1 MKAMPLI
8 YLPLLVTFVTII
20 ETTGEPCSTAGNL
33 PVVNI
38 CTDDTKKQDNSE
50 SVLVKANTMRNCTCE
65 LSVVN
70 QDKAIPV
77 NMQRFGQKTSSSPLA
92 YGCGLLLR
100 FGKRSNNRFWEAQCV
115 VDNSVI
121 LNSIQINE
129 TMTITSITVNGTLND
144 NEGYCIE
151 IKKAVSDQS
160 GNQLELKCGNGST
173 ITTNTT
179 QSAEKTTKMTLT
191 TTPTTTTTTTT
202 TIPTTTVPT
211 TTTTTVPLPTTT
223 VPKTTT
229 TTKIPTTTVPTTTTT
244 TVPKTTKTTT
254 TTVPKTTAIDTI
266 EFEILNFTSTDGSVT
281 TNQASE
287 PKNKDDDDTTTLA
300 VGASVGGFVTIIV
313 VIAVI
318 CIYRR
323 NHSKS
328 TSKPGLAVNT
338 GNDDYGLRDNVLYVS
353 SEPPDTTQTPNND
366 DSPNTNR
373 TLVDIDSNYNTVDL
387 AEIPSVEELSGDYSS
402 NDLKKLTPSKSNLNG
417 STNEKPII
425 SPKPKQKVTIQD
437 DVYSVPD
444 KKRVKHVTAP
454 GEHGC
459 EYAVVRKP
467 NKSNFDKSEDQP
479 STSNVLAV
487 VEKKKRMSDGKGTNQ
502 KRDSLKAENDEET
515 GQS

>member
-1 MKAMPLI
+1 M
-8 YLPLLVTFVTII
+8 
-20 ETTGEPCSTAGNL
+20 
-33 PVVNI
+33 
-38 CTDDTKKQDNSE
+38 Q
-50 SVLVKANTMRNCTCE
+50 NCTCE
-65 LSVVN
+65 LSVIN

-77 NMQRFGQKTSSSPLA
+77 HMQRFGQKKSSSPSA

-100 FGKRSNNRFWEAQCV
+100 FGIRSHYRVWEAQCV
-115 VDNSVI
+115 VGNSVI
-121 LNSIQINE
+121 LNSIPIND

-151 IKKAVSDQS
+151 IKKAVSDKS

-191 TTPTTTTTTTT
+191 TVPTTTTTTTTTIPTKTVPTTTTTTVPPPTTKVPTTTTT

-211 TTTTTVPLPTTT
+211 TTTTTVP
-223 VPKTTT
+223 KTT
-229 TTKIPTTTVPTTTTT
+229 
-244 TVPKTTKTTT
+244 
-254 TTVPKTTAIDTI
+254 KTTAIDTI
-266 EFEILNFTSTDGSVT
+266 EFEILNFTSTDGSIT
-281 TNQASE
+281 TNQANE
-287 PKNKDDDDTTTLA
+287 PKNKDDDDTTALA

-323 NHSKS
+323 
-328 TSKPGLAVNT
+328 
-338 GNDDYGLRDNVLYVS
+338 YQ
-353 SEPPDTTQTPNND
+353 E
-366 DSPNTNR
+366 
-373 TLVDIDSNYNTVDL
+373 
-387 AEIPSVEELSGDYSS
+387 
-402 NDLKKLTPSKSNLNG
+402 
-417 STNEKPII
+417 
-425 SPKPKQKVTIQD
+425 QKVTIQD
-437 DVYSVPD
+437 YVYSVPD

-467 NKSNFDKSEDQP
+467 NKSNFDKSEDQS
-479 STSNVLAV
+479 STSNVYAV

>member
-20 ETTGEPCSTAGNL
+20 ETAGEPCATAENL
-33 PVVNI
+33 TVVNI
-38 CTDDTKKQDNSE
+38 CTDDTKQQDNSE
-50 SVLVKANTMRNCTCE
+50 SVLVKANTMQNCTCE
-65 LSVVN
+65 LSVIN

-77 NMQRFGQKTSSSPLA
+77 YMQRFGQKKSSSPSA

-100 FGKRSNNRFWEAQCV
+100 FGTRSHYRLWEAQCV
-115 VDNSVI
+115 VGNSVI
-121 LNSIQINE
+121 LNSIPIND

-151 IKKAVSDQS
+151 IKKAVSDKS

-173 ITTNTT
+173 IATNTT

-191 TTPTTTTTTTT
+191 TIPTTTTTTT

-211 TTTTTVPLPTTT
+211 TTTTTVPPPTTT
-223 VPKTTT
+223 VPTTT
-229 TTKIPTTTVPTTTTT
+229 TTTTIPTTTVPTTTTT
-244 TVPKTTKTTT
+244 TIPKTAKTTT
-254 TTVPKTTAIDTI
+254 TTVPKTTAFDTI

-281 TNQASE
+281 TNQANE
-287 PKNKDDDDTTTLA
+287 PKYKDDDDTTALA

-313 VIAVI
+313 IIAVI

-328 TSKPGLAVNT
+328 TSKPGLAVNI

-353 SEPPDTTQTPNND
+353 SEPLDTIHTPNND

-373 TLVDIDSNYNTVDL
+373 ISVDIDSNYNTVDL
-387 AEIPSVEELSGDYSS
+387 DEIPSVEELTGDDSS
-402 NDLKKLTPSKSNLNG
+402 NDIKKLTPSKSNLNG

-425 SPKPKQKVTIQD
+425 GPKTKQKVTIQD
-437 DVYSVPD
+437 DIYSVPD
-444 KKRVKHVTAP
+444 KKRMKHVTAP
-454 GEHGC
+454 GERGC
-459 EYAVVRKP
+459 EYAVVSKA
-467 NKSNFDKSEDQP
+467 NNSNFDKSEDQP
-479 STSNVLAV
+479 STSNVYAV

-502 KRDSLKAENDEET
+502 KRNSLKAENDEET
-515 GQS
+515 RQS

>member
-323 NHSKS
+323 YHQKP
-328 TSKPGLAVNT
+328 TSKPGPAFDNEY
-338 GNDDYGLRDNVLYVS
+338 DAYGMRDNVLYVS
-353 SEPPDTTQTPNND
+353 SQPTDIAEPKNQADCQDTKRI
-366 DSPNTNR
+366 S
-373 TLVDIDSNYNTVDL
+373 VDIDGNYSTVDL
-387 AEIPSVEELSGDYSS
+387 DKIPTVEESTGDYSS
-402 NDLKKLTPSKSNLNG
+402 IALDKLTPSKSNMNE
-417 STNEKPII
+417 STNEKPMIA
-425 SPKPKQKVTIQD
+425 PKPKQKMTIQD

-454 GEHGC
+454 GKHGC
-459 EYAVVRKP
+459 EYAVVSKP

-479 STSNVLAV
+479 STSNVYAV
-487 VEKKKRMSDGKGTNQ
+487 VAKKKSMSDEKGTNQ
-502 KRDSLKAENDEET
+502 KRDSLASENNRET